1 MSPLRNSS
9 HGTLWRYATTV
20 SLGRRPAPKLQLRS
34 RCYGA
39 ATVAASSRLVS
50 PSHTFPMP
58 KKRVKFATCFAGE
71 LWQEASEQKRWK
83 VLNQRA
89 EKSNNIPEKLKRKI
103 QFLPFLDLATVDSRH
118 QYIHSL
124 GSSLGTISVMYWEE
138 SYFSFIK
145 KSILPKA
152 WLVIGRQSWQ
162 MRK

>member
-1 MSPLRNSS
+1 MEVCYYCQFRTPPGTEASVAKPMLRRCHRRCLFSLSFPFPHIS
-9 HGTLWRYATTV
+9 HA
-20 SLGRRPAPKLQLRS
+20 
-34 RCYGA
+34 
-39 ATVAASSRLVS
+39 
-50 PSHTFPMP
+50 

-89 EKSNNIPEKLKRKI
+89 EESNNIPEKLKRKI

>member
-9 HGTLWRYATTV
+9 HGTLWRYV

-39 ATVAASSRLVS
+39 AAALLCLLFSLSF
-50 PSHTFPMP
+50 PFPHISHA

-118 QYIHSL
+118 QYIHSSVREVPWDNQCNVLSRIFFFFYKKVFCQRL
-124 GSSLGTISVMYWEE
+124 GW
-138 SYFSFIK
+138 
-145 KSILPKA
+145 
-152 WLVIGRQSWQ
+152 
-162 MRK
+162 

>member
-34 RCYGA
+34 RCCCHRRCLF
-39 ATVAASSRLVS
+39 SLSF
-50 PSHTFPMP
+50 PFPHISHA